1 MRRLLCFASF
11 AVCVT
16 LSWPFASAR
25 AQSPHPMSFDD
36 MISMSRVSDPQV
48 SPDGKWVAYS
58 VAKPDLPANH
68 LVHNIWLVPTAGGE
82 PRQITQGGSDER
94 PRWSPDGRSIAFI
107 SSRDNA
113 GQVYILS
120 LAGGEARGLTSLS
133 TGADNEI
140 WSPDGKSIAFIS
152 SVYPDC
158 PDEACNAKR
167 DDEKSKSKV
176 KARIYTKLM
185 VRHWTSWWDGKR
197 SHLFI
202 VPLSGGAPKDLTPKA
217 DYDVPPFNLGNPEA
231 ISFSPDSKEIAFT
244 ADTDDATSAEA
255 TSTNGDIFTVP
266 SDGSAASKRITENPG
281 DDWGPVYSK
290 DGKSIAYVSQL
301 VPGYEADRWR
311 LMLYDRASG
320 KHTNLTETWDRSIGA
335 FEWAPDSKTIY
346 FSAEDQGE
354 GPIYA
359 IAATAGSTPRKI
371 ISEGFN
377 PEFDLSA
384 DGQTLVFTRQGF
396 TAPSEVFSAHADGS
410 AAQQITHHNSS
421 ILAGLTPV
429 KWESFWFNGSDGVKV
444 NAFLVT
450 PPDFDSSKKY
460 PLLVL
465 VHGGPQDAWDDSWS
479 YRWNQRLMVSP
490 GYVALIVNFRGSS
503 GYGAKF
509 EEEISKD
516 WGGQPYR
523 DVMGGIDAAIAKY
536 PFIDKDRVAAAGGSY
551 GGYMIDWLATHT
563 DRFKCLISHAGPFDA
578 ASMYGATEELWFE
591 DWEFNGPPWVHPEL
605 FQKWS
610 SFADAGNLG
619 KFKTP
624 TLVIGG
630 ELDFRVPYTQDL
642 EFFTALQRQGVP
654 SKLMIYPDEGHW
666 VLKPQNSQLWYKT
679 FFDWLAT
686 YLR

>member
-1 MRRLLCFASF
+1 MRHLLCLASS
-11 AVCVT
+11 AVC
-16 LSWPFASAR
+16 LIFIWPSTTTR
-25 AQSPHPMSFDD
+25 AQSTHPMTFDD

-58 VAKPDLPANH
+58 VAKPDLDANH
-68 LVHNIWLVPTAGGE
+68 ILHNIWLVSTTGGE
-82 PRQITQGGSDER
+82 PRQVTQGGSDER
-94 PRWSPDGRSIAFI
+94 PRWSPDGQSIAFI

-120 LAGGEARGLTSLS
+120 LTGGEARRVTSLS

-158 PDEACNAKR
+158 PDDACNAKR

-202 VPLSGGAPKDLTPKA
+202 VPVSGGAPKDLTPKA

-244 ADTDDATSAEA
+244 ANTDDATSAEA

-266 SDGSAASKRITENPG
+266 ADGSAPSKRITDNPG
-281 DDWGPVYSK
+281 DDWGPIYSK
-290 DGKSIAYVSQL
+290 DGKWIAYVAQL
-301 VPGYEADRWR
+301 QPGYEADRWR

-320 KHTNLTETWDRSIGA
+320 KHTNLTENLDRSIGA

-359 IAATAGSTPRKI
+359 MSATAGSTPRKI

-384 DGQTLVFTRQGF
+384 DGNTLVFTRQGF

-410 AAQQITHHNSS
+410 NTQQITHHNSE

-429 KWESFWFNGSDGVKV
+429 KWESFWFNGTDGVKV

-450 PPDFDSSKKY
+450 PPNFDSSKKY

-536 PFIDKDRVAAAGGSY
+536 PFIDKNLVAAAGGSY
-551 GGYMIDWLATHT
+551 GGFMIDWLATHT
-563 DRFKCLISHAGPFDA
+563 GRFKCLISHAGPFDTL
-578 ASMYGATEELWFE
+578 SMYATEELWFA

-610 SFADAGNLG
+610 SVTDAGNLG

-630 ELDFRVPYTQDL
+630 EMDFRVPYTQDL
-642 EFFTALQRQGVP
+642 EFFSALQRQGVP
-654 SKLMIYPDEGHW
+654 SKLIIYPDEGHW

-686 YLR
+686 YVK